1 MAKIRVYDL
10 AKEFGMKSKDL
21 ADRLVELGYPVVSH
35 SSTVEDDM
43 AADIRKKIGGTAVS
57 SAAPVGRIEAKG
69 RAENNSPW
77 GSTVV
82 RRRSKADKEEA
93 AKQQELAETRAL
105 EEEALAAEARL
116 LDTLDAGRDA
126 DIDADSDV
134 ENEAAPVVEAAAE
147 EQFEDARAAA
157 RPEDDSA
164 NEVEPQAEA
173 GTSAQEPGEVL
184 QDAPAVDRDEA
195 GAQVATAAVQENGAD
210 NAAAADLAAREG
222 ADASAQEPVE
232 KTESKAAQ
240 EKSTAE
246 STQKPKEKAGRKQ
259 ADPAQ
264 PERPK
269 PLAKIVGRV
278 VIPTQSEPTRPEP
291 RRPSRPAAAKPGSR
305 PAQAAADPAATQDAS
320 GRNDSRG
327 KKKGRRVVAIHAED
341 EAADRRTA
349 KGGKKGKGG
358 RETFSSDADG
368 EFVRHR
374 KGKKR
379 KDGRQERDI
388 AQQVAETRAI
398 KRRIKVVETISVGDL
413 AKRMSVK
420 ASEVIAALMGLG
432 VMANLN
438 QALDVDTASL
448 VATDFGFEVEQAMHA
463 ELEVDALQE
472 LEVEQGGDALPRP
485 PVVTVMGHV
494 DHGKTSILDAI
505 RKTDV
510 ALGEAGGIT
519 QHIGAYHVQGPSG
532 SLTFVD
538 TPGHAAFTEMRSR
551 GAKVTDIVV
560 LVVAADDGVM
570 EQTKEAIAHA
580 KAAEVPIVVAVN
592 KIDKDGADPERVRRE
607 LSDYGL
613 IPESWGGQTIYC
625 ETSAKKGD
633 GIANLL
639 ESIQLQ
645 AEILELR
652 ADPSRKAKGVVI
664 EAQLHKGRGPV
675 ATVLVQEGTLQPG
688 DNFVA
693 GMYSGK
699 VRLLTNER
707 GEQVDAAG
715 PSIPVEI
722 QGLSGVPQAGDEFV
736 VLTDEKMAK
745 SVASARQLKARETE
759 LAAVSKVSLD
769 NLFEKMAE
777 QDVKELRVIL
787 RADVQGTLEAFG
799 QAAENLSTDTIRV
812 RSLHEGTGSIT
823 ESDIHLAAASDAIII
838 GFNVRPSVKV
848 KELADHEG
856 VDVRSYDVI
865 YHALEDIEK
874 AMKGMLE
881 PTYEE
886 RVIGTAEVRETF
898 QVPKVGMI
906 AGCAVISGKMVRNA
920 RVRVLRDG
928 IVVYTGKISSLKR
941 FKDDAKEVLTGFEC
955 GIGVEN
961 YNDIKLGDH
970 LEAFVL
976 DEVEATL

>member
-1 MAKIRVYDL
+1 MAKVRIYDL
-10 AKEFGMKSKDL
+10 AKELGMKSKEL
-21 ADRLVELGYPVVSH
+21 ADRLIEWGYPVVNH
-35 SSTVEDDM
+35 SSSIEEDM
-43 AADIRKKIGGTAVS
+43 AADIRRKIAG
-57 SAAPVGRIEAKG
+57 AAAAGVVPTVGRIEPKG
-69 RAENNSPW
+69 RTENSNPW
-77 GSTVV
+77 GATVV

-105 EEEALAAEARL
+105 EEEAQAAEARL
-116 LDTLDAGRDA
+116 LERLESAPLADAVTEEDA
-126 DIDADSDV
+126 VA
-134 ENEAAPVVEAAAE
+134 EAAETEAERPVASPQPGEEEEKSAPVAEESAPVQEESKELPTQSEEAPAEGEAMAEEPAAE
-147 EQFEDARAAA
+147 
-157 RPEDDSA
+157 P
-164 NEVEPQAEA
+164 
-173 GTSAQEPGEVL
+173 
-184 QDAPAVDRDEA
+184 DAPAAD
-195 GAQVATAAVQENGAD
+195 AAVPGRAGQGK
-210 NAAAADLAAREG
+210 
-222 ADASAQEPVE
+222 ASETPV
-232 KTESKAAQ
+232 T
-240 EKSTAE
+240 T
-246 STQKPKEKAGRKQ
+246 
-259 ADPAQ
+259 Q
-264 PERPK
+264 PERPR

-278 VIPTQSEPTRPEP
+278 VIPTQSEPARPEP
-291 RRPSRPAAAKPGSR
+291 RRQPKPSVAKAGGRPA
-305 PAQAAADPAATQDAS
+305 PAATDPGVVVDA
-320 GRNDSRG
+320 GRGDVRG
-327 KKKGRRVVAIHAED
+327 KKKGRRGGAGEED
-341 EAADRRTA
+341 ALERKAT
-349 KGGKKGKGG
+349 KGGKKGK
-358 RETFSSDADG
+358 REEFDHEADG
-368 EFVRHR
+368 DFVRHR
-374 KGKKR
+374 KGKKK
-379 KDGRQERDI
+379 KDMRSERD
-388 AQQVAETRAI
+388 AAPVAETKAI
-398 KRRIKVVETISVGDL
+398 KRRIRVVETISVGDL

-420 ASEVIAALMGLG
+420 ASEVIAALMKLG
-432 VMANLN
+432 VMATLN
-438 QALDVDTASL
+438 QALDVETAAL
-448 VATDFGFEVEQAMHA
+448 VASDFGFEVEQAMHA
-463 ELEVDALQE
+463 ELEVEALQE
-472 LEVEQGGDALPRP
+472 MEVEQGGEALPRP

-519 QHIGAYHVQGPSG
+519 QHIGAYHVQGPAG

-570 EQTKEAIAHA
+570 EQTREAIAHA
-580 KAAEVPIVVAVN
+580 KAADVPIVVAVN

-607 LSDYGL
+607 LSDFGL
-613 IPESWGGQTIYC
+613 IPEAWGGQTIYC

-652 ADPSRKAKGVVI
+652 ADPTRKAKGVVI

-675 ATVLVQEGTLQPG
+675 ATVLVQEGTLRPG

-699 VRLLTNER
+699 VRMLINER
-707 GEQVDAAG
+707 GEQVEEAG
-715 PSIPVEI
+715 PSIPVEV
-722 QGLSGVPQAGDEFV
+722 QGISGVPQAGDEFV

-787 RADVQGTLEAFG
+787 RADVQGTLQAFG
-799 QAAENLSTDTIRV
+799 QAAENLSTQTIRV

-823 ESDIHLAAASDAIII
+823 ENDIHLAAASDAIII
-838 GFNVRPSVKV
+838 GFNVRPTVRV
-848 KELADHEG
+848 KELAEQEG

-881 PTYEE
+881 PTFEE
-886 RVIGTAEVRETF
+886 RVIGTAEVRNTF
-898 QVPKVGMI
+898 QVPKVGVI
-906 AGCAVISGKMVRNA
+906 AGCAVLSGKMVRNA

-928 IVVYTGKISSLKR
+928 VVVYTGRIGSLKR
-941 FKDDAKEVLTGFEC
+941 FKEDAREVLTGFEC

-961 YNDIKLGDH
+961 FNDIKLGDT